1 MANVSTVKAASD
13 MTTVV
18 VLSVSFSV
26 AAVATLIEED
36 LLVVVPVF
44 EVATDSSIS
53 ALTLEEAEAGG
64 PLLPPSMGCAWEG
77 AAAGRRIVGRELGD
91 EVGRDDEGDK
101 DGSLEGAGTGCSVGC
116 ALGGLDGE
124 EDGCGIGGS
133 DGSTDGRGDGGGVG
147 PSDGTGVGSGVGGG
161 SWTSKKNAGASSFA
175 ALPLVVEL
183 REGGCSLSMA

>member
-1 MANVSTVKAASD
+1 MKNIGNGLLALNHDALRTTDVLRIAKQVLMKSIHVEHSD
-13 MTTVV
+13 SSKVV
-18 VLSVSFSV
+18 GEGNGRQAHCLLQVLFTS
-26 AAVATLIEED
+26 AVAN
-36 LLVVVPVF
+36 
-44 EVATDSSIS
+44 
-53 ALTLEEAEAGG
+53 
-64 PLLPPSMGCAWEG
+64 
-77 AAAGRRIVGRELGD
+77 
-91 EVGRDDEGDK
+91 
-101 DGSLEGAGTGCSVGC
+101 GSLEGAGTGCSVGC

-161 SWTSKKNAGASSFA
+161 SWTSKKIAGASSFA